1 MDIIY
6 LLIPVSILL
15 VGAIVAGFL
24 WAANHGQFDDLER
37 RGRDIL
43 FDDDDAPGTT
53 HPETEQTRE
62 ER

>member
-1 MDIIY
+1 VDIIY

-53 HPETEQTRE
+53 RPEAEDTGEDR
-62 ER
+62 